1 MESTVPPP
9 DYVGNGLSRS
19 SGQGLLFQL
28 EALAV
33 GALDLSGVGFMGAD
47 LDAVQAAVVGIL
59 AVVGAVVDRA
69 LDALVRGAFAAAVGA
84 VLHHG
89 QRPPG

>member
-1 MESTVPPP
+1 
-9 DYVGNGLSRS
+9 
-19 SGQGLLFQL
+19 
-28 EALAV
+28 
-33 GALDLSGVGFMGAD
+33 MGAD

-59 AVVGAVVDRA
+59 AVVGAVVHGA
-69 LDALVRGAFAAAVGA
+69 LDALVGGAVTAAVGT